1 MIVSTQEISRVMHLT
16 VVDQATDFARPTMG
30 VVPEPTIGVA
40 PDPPTRVARDVAAWP
55 AAGQDPDF
63 RRSRVAHLRDALAAG
78 TYSITAEQVATKMI
92 GRAICD
98 QVAHLVDVL

>member
-1 MIVSTQEISRVMHLT
+1 MIVSAQEITRVIHLT
-16 VVDQATDFARPTMG
+16 VVDRTADFARPKC
-30 VVPEPTIGVA
+30 VVPEPPA
-40 PDPPTRVARDVAAWP
+40 RVARDVTAWP

-63 RRSRVAHLRDALAAG
+63 RHSRVIRLREALASG
-78 TYSITAEQVATKMI
+78 TYSVTPEQVATKMI

>member
-16 VVDQATDFARPTMG
+16 VVDQATDFARPTNG
-30 VVPEPTIGVA
+30 VVPEPPA
-40 PDPPTRVARDVAAWP
+40 RVARDVTAWP

-78 TYSITAEQVATKMI
+78 DYNITAEQVATKMI

>member
-1 MIVSTQEISRVMHLT
+1 MIVSAQEITRVIHLT
-16 VVDQATDFARPTMG
+16 VVDRATDFARPTIC
-30 VVPEPTIGVA
+30 VVPEPPA
-40 PDPPTRVARDVAAWP
+40 RVARDVTAWP

-63 RRSRVAHLRDALAAG
+63 RHSRVTRLRDALAAG
-78 TYSITAEQVATKMI
+78 TYSVTPEQVATKMI

>member
-1 MIVSTQEISRVMHLT
+1 MHLT
-16 VVDQATDFARPTMG
+16 VDDRATDFARPTMC
-30 VVPEPTIGVA
+30 VVPG
-40 PDPPTRVARDVAAWP
+40 PPACVARDVAAWP

-63 RRSRVAHLRDALAAG
+63 RHSRVSRLRDALAAG
-78 TYSITAEQVATKMI
+78 TYNVTAEQVATKMI